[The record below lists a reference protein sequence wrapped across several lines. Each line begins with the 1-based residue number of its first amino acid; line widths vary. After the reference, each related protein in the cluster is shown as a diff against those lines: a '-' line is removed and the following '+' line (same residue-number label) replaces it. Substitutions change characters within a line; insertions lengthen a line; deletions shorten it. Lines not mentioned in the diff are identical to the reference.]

1 MTHASTRVQVRIG
14 DPVSDKPAV
23 TRPKLEEIFKDIQS
37 DLRYDHEL
45 NGCLNC
51 GICTATCP
59 AAHYYDFSPREIVQ
73 LLWTENLEGIYDA
86 MQEKIWACGRT
97 GRDLGVSDHG
107 SMNWDEV
114 VAFLLVLLLTPEGL
128 GWQLSA
134 FVLFRFFDVV
144 KPPPIDYFDR
154 TLKGGFGVM
163 FDDLLAAFYALLAMA
178 VARQLWPVVSQ

>member
-1 MTHASTRVQVRIG
+1 MILRPNAGFLVQHPAHFVALGFGSGLAPVAPGTVGTLLAFPLYQLMVAGLGPLDTWPPRLAFLGIVAVFFAIG
-14 DPVSDKPAV
+14 V
-23 TRPKLEEIFKDIQS
+23 
-37 DLRYDHEL
+37 
-45 NGCLNC
+45 
-51 GICTATCP
+51 
-59 AAHYYDFSPREIVQ
+59 
-73 LLWTENLEGIYDA
+73 
-86 MQEKIWACGRT
+86 WACGRT